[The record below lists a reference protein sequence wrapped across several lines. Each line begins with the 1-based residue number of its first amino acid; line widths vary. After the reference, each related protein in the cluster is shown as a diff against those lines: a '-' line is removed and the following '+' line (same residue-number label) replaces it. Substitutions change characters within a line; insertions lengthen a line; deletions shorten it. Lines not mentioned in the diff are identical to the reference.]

1 MENKSEK
8 ELSKLFEELIAG
20 NGKHSPDSVEYKSW
34 AGLAAENV
42 EILFGKNAD
51 SSRSVSLNPFGE
63 VQFPFYRMGNITS
76 VNLFGLDELIL
87 FCFYSANRARY
98 SASVDIGANIGLHSL
113 VMARCG
119 MGVRSYEPDPVHAEK
134 LLENMKLNGVE
145 DAVDLQVA
153 AVSSKSGQAEFVR
166 VLGNTTGSHLK
177 GAKQNPYGELET
189 FPVRVASVSEAI
201 RGVNLMKLDA
211 EGEESRILLA
221 LNLEE
226 WENLDAVV
234 EVGSPEN
241 AELIYNH
248 FKETWVNLFAQKNSW
263 AKVEDR
269 EQMPESYKDGSLFIS
284 KLDFMPWGERK

>member
-1 MENKSEK
+1 MGS
-8 ELSKLFEELIAG
+8 I
-20 NGKHSPDSVEYKSW
+20 
-34 AGLAAENV
+34 
-42 EILFGKNAD
+42 
-51 SSRSVSLNPFGE
+51 SSLE
-63 VQFPFYRMGNITS
+63 
-76 VNLFGLDELIL
+76 LFGLDELIL
-87 FCFYSANRARY
+87 FCFYWENRARY
-98 SASVDIGANIGLHSL
+98 SRSVDIGANLGLHSL
-113 VMARCG
+113 IMARCG
-119 MGVRSYEPDPVHAEK
+119 MSVESYEPDPVHAEIFRS
-134 LLENMKLNGVE
+134 NMKLNGVE

-153 AVSSKSGQAEFVR
+153 AVSSESGQAEFVR

-177 GAKQNPYGELET
+177 GAKKNPYGELET

-234 EVGSPEN
+234 EVGSTEN